1 LKIDGIVGPAT
12 WFRLTPPV
20 IKKKSKGN
28 AVRLLQEILKSWG
41 YPPYDPGP
49 IDATFGA
56 LTEAAVKALQ
66 TDYELKVDGVAGA
79 TTWSAVGS

>member
-1 LKIDGIVGPAT
+1 M
-12 WFRLTPPV
+12 

-41 YPPYDPGP
+41 WPAYDPGP
-49 IDATFGA
+49 VDAKFGA

-66 TDYELKVDGVAGA
+66 TDYPLTVAGVVGA
-79 TTWSAVGS
+79 KTWAAVSS